1 MIFSG
6 LFFRDYQAAFCPA
19 FIVLFTRT
27 VIKVKNHF
35 DDSPFVM
42 LKIGILR
49 AEKSRNLIDVIPI
62 TIYNVPISFELR

>member
-19 FIVLFTRT
+19 FIVLFTRA

-35 DDSPFVM
+35 DDSPFAM
-42 LKIGILR
+42 FKIGIVMDEK
-49 AEKSRNLIDVIPI
+49 AEI
-62 TIYNVPISFELR
+62 

>member
-1 MIFSG
+1 MIFSS
-6 LFFRDYQAAFCPA
+6 LLFRDYQAAFCSIFMVA
-19 FIVLFTRT
+19 FTRA

-35 DDSPFVM
+35 GDSPFAMFKMGIVM
-42 LKIGILR
+42 